1 MLNKILGLFTLGLLL
16 GPLASQGSEPEFH
29 YQAPLSEATSE
40 YRRVEL
46 PWEVLAHLLQADQ
59 ADLQVVN
66 AGGQAVPA
74 RISPIGDLELNPEER
89 SLSFF
94 RGDDPTQVGLLL
106 TLDTSEASPKAPK
119 PKLEQ
124 LAVADRHYLIVQNA
138 VLDDKLFT
146 LQSLSLA
153 WDSQHLTQWLPKSL
167 ILETSDDLQTWQR
180 VTTQSLPYILK
191 EQAVL
196 VENHRIEFAQPVQAK
211 FLRLSGQADF
221 APILTSLQGVTGI
234 APQQTA
240 QRIAWQTVPLL
251 TTDQPQQFH
260 YPMPVSV
267 PVKQWRMHLAQ
278 SGDLYVGELT
288 TRPLDERYGKQR
300 NQVSTMSFV
309 DYRLNSDLGEL
320 RAPAQ
325 RLPNIYDW
333 SSNQVIDWHWTFTQP
348 QPLAADKAVV
358 EFGWQPLELHFI
370 AQGQGPFR
378 LVYGSRD
385 PIPRLDLPFPDEA
398 MAGRWLATTVQVGA
412 EQVLKPLDDPAAYK
426 QWLPYLLGG
435 VLLAAV
441 LLLLGM
447 ARHLWR
453 DLNQTRD

>member
-1 MLNKILGLFTLGLLL
+1 MLNKLLALFTLGLWLS
-16 GPLASQGSEPEFH
+16 PMVSQGAEPEFH

-40 YRRVEL
+40 YRRAEL
-46 PWEVLAHLLQADQ
+46 PWEVLAHLLQAEQ

-66 AGGQAVPA
+66 AAGQAVPA
-74 RISPIGDLELNPEER
+74 RVSPISDLELNPEER

-106 TLDTSEASPKAPK
+106 TLGASPSA

-124 LAVADRHYLIVQNA
+124 LALADRHYLIVQNA
-138 VLDDKLFT
+138 VFDGKLFT
-146 LQSLSLA
+146 LQSLNLA
-153 WDSQHLTQWLPKSL
+153 WDNQHLAQWLPKSL

-191 EQAVL
+191 EKEVL

-260 YPMPVSV
+260 YLMPASV

-278 SGDLYVGELT
+278 SGDLYVGELV

-300 NQVSTMSFV
+300 NQESRVSFV

-325 RLPNIYDW
+325 SLPNIYSWDT
-333 SSNQVIDWHWTFTQP
+333 NQVMDWHWTFTQP
-348 QPLAADKAVV
+348 QPLTADKAVV

-385 PIPRLDLPFPDEA
+385 PISHLDLPFPDET

-412 EQVLKPLDDPAAYK
+412 EQVLKPLDHPAAYK

-435 VLLAAV
+435 VLLVAV

-453 DLNQTRD
+453 DLDKTGS

>member
-1 MLNKILGLFTLGLLL
+1 MLNKLLALFTLGLWLS
-16 GPLASQGSEPEFH
+16 PMVSQGAEPEFH

-40 YRRVEL
+40 YRRAEL
-46 PWEVLAHLLQADQ
+46 PWEVLAHLLQAEQ

-66 AGGQAVPA
+66 AAGQAVPA
-74 RISPIGDLELNPEER
+74 RVSPISDLELNPEER

-106 TLDTSEASPKAPK
+106 TLGASPSA

-124 LAVADRHYLIVQNA
+124 LALADRHYLIVQNA
-138 VLDDKLFT
+138 VFDGKLFT
-146 LQSLSLA
+146 LQSLNLA
-153 WDSQHLTQWLPKSL
+153 WDNQHLAQWLPKSL

-191 EQAVL
+191 EKEVL
-196 VENHRIEFAQPVQAK
+196 VENHRIEFAQSVQAK

-260 YPMPVSV
+260 YLMPASV
-267 PVKQWRMHLAQ
+267 PIKQWRMHLAQ
-278 SGDLYVGELT
+278 SGDLYVGELV

-300 NQVSTMSFV
+300 NQESRVSFV

-325 RLPNIYDW
+325 SLPNIYSWDA
-333 SSNQVIDWHWTFTQP
+333 NQVMDWHWTFTQP
-348 QPLAADKAVV
+348 QPLTADKAVV

-385 PIPRLDLPFPDEA
+385 PISHLDLPFPDET

-412 EQVLKPLDDPAAYK
+412 EQVLKPLDHPAAYK

-435 VLLAAV
+435 VLLVAV

-453 DLNQTRD
+453 DLDKTGS